1 MVSVRDKLC
10 WGRSVGAYLSGDRIT
25 VTEVGA
31 TLTGR
36 TILKQYKATVGKDG
50 PGAALKKVF
59 EENLS
64 YRQRRS
70 VPVCIGLGSE
80 QTFFMTCVSNI
91 EAQQTPSLKSL
102 MEASGIKSG
111 LESDDVVADY
121 FRISKLKL
129 MGNQFWTL
137 AACRRELAQQLY
149 SSVQDAGFRNFRLQ
163 PGPLSLLTA
172 TKRLPRRVKSWKVI
186 VYVLLHATGG
196 LVVLVIGGRTV
207 LWREFT
213 YSPQQRQQIVNSAI
227 RTVLAY
233 TAAYLS
239 NPVVDGIILQGDKA
253 AELAEEIAN
262 DRGLQVEVIEGEG
275 FTDAKCSYGL
285 ALSAKGNDEQKSL
298 DLFRTLRDEPSILA
312 MFPWKR
318 AASVVFMIACMGFIM
333 WQKVAELTGEYNNF
347 RQQNALHEWSE
358 GQRTGEIKNERKQ
371 LLTEVQAVSK
381 FLSSRIIW
389 SDYLRDLPTRLP
401 TNACLSN
408 IWAVNELKEM
418 SKKKQGRRVKQSL
431 TMRGVTRFD
440 AGIVAPQEIEAFL
453 ESLRNV
459 ELLKRDFPKVQLAE
473 IKWRREGESEIAMF
487 TVVAMP
493 KKKSAG
499 GDDKDEKE

>member
-25 VTEVGA
+25 VTEVGI

-36 TILKQYKATVGKDG
+36 TILKQYKTTVGEDG
-50 PGAALKKVF
+50 SGAALKKVL

-64 YRQRRS
+64 HRQRRS

-80 QTFFMTCVSNI
+80 QTFFMTCVSNL
-91 EAQQTPSLKSL
+91 EAQQTPSLKNL
-102 MEASGIKSG
+102 MDASGIKSG
-111 LESDDVVADY
+111 LESDEVVADY

-149 SSVQDAGFRNFRLQ
+149 SSIQDAGFRYFRLQ
-163 PGPLSLLTA
+163 PGPLSLLA
-172 TKRLPRRVKSWKVI
+172 TTKQLPRHVKSWKVI
-186 VYVLLHATGG
+186 LYVFLHAAGG
-196 LVVLVIGGRTV
+196 LAVLVISGKTV
-207 LWREFT
+207 LWREFA
-213 YSPQQRQQIVNSAI
+213 YSTDQRLQIVNSAI

-233 TAAYLS
+233 TASALS
-239 NPVVDGIILQGDKA
+239 NPPVDGIILQGDKA
-253 AELAEEIAN
+253 AELAEDIAG
-262 DRGLQVEVIEGEG
+262 DRNIQVEVIEGDG
-275 FTDAKCSYGL
+275 FNDAKCSYGL
-285 ALSAKGNDEQKSL
+285 ALSAKGNDEQKNL

-318 AASVVFMIACMGFIM
+318 AISVVFAIVCMGFVM
-333 WQKVAELTGEYNNF
+333 WQKAAGLTGEYNNF
-347 RQQNALHEWSE
+347 RKQNASHEWSE
-358 GQRTGEIKNERKQ
+358 GKRTGEIKNERKQ
-371 LLTEVQAVSK
+371 LLVEVQAVSK

-401 TNACLSN
+401 MNACLSN

-418 SKKKQGRRVKQSL
+418 NKKKQGRRIKQSL
-431 TMRGVTRFD
+431 TMRGVTKFD
-440 AGIVAPQEIEAFL
+440 AGVVAPQEIEAFL

-487 TVVAMP
+487 TVVALP
-493 KKKSAG
+493 KKKTG
-499 GDDKDEKE
+499 GKDEKE